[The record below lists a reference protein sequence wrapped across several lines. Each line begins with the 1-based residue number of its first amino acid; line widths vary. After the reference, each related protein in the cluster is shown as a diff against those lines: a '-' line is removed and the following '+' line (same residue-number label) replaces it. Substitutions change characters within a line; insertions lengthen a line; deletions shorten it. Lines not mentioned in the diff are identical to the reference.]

1 MGKKY
6 QPSCKKELKELLEK
20 DVRLGDIDTSLITD
34 MTELFLR
41 SKRKDFDGLETWDT
55 SNVTGM
61 SRMFCMAEYFNHPI
75 ECWDVSKVRDMSHMF
90 SEAFAFDQPLEGWD
104 VSNAENMRCMFYY
117 AKSFNRPLEAWNV
130 SNVENM
136 ALMFDGAERFDQ
148 PLDRWDVSRVE
159 TAALTKTIRGLW
171 PKRFW
176 RKKMRSGFGKF
187 LTISLFLTVAA
198 VSAFGYEP
206 PFFRNETIEVPGRH
220 TLYLGY
226 EKTDGEANPR
236 LYPQLTGKEQRGDVT
251 VFRFRFRERGV
262 YRLTFQ
268 QQNHTTAETAVLER
282 EMRVGTEANPTS
294 GDSSPQTQPP
304 TGERR

>member
-1 MGKKY
+1 MIRPEKIIA
-6 QPSCKKELKELLEK
+6 ELAARQDEALDLWAELDENGLFPGENEDK
-20 DVRLGDIDTSLITD
+20 TAFINRCRSIFDFYRR
-34 MTELFLR
+34 MECELR
-41 SKRKDFDGLETWDT
+41 
-55 SNVTGM
+55 
-61 SRMFCMAEYFNHPI
+61 
-75 ECWDVSKVRDMSHMF
+75 
-90 SEAFAFDQPLEGWD
+90 
-104 VSNAENMRCMFYY
+104 EN
-117 AKSFNRPLEAWNV
+117 
-130 SNVENM
+130 
-136 ALMFDGAERFDQ
+136 G
-148 PLDRWDVSRVE
+148 
-159 TAALTKTIRGLW
+159 
-171 PKRFW
+171 
-176 RKKMRSGFGKF
+176 
-187 LTISLFLTVAA
+187 AA

-294 GDSSPQTQPP
+294 GDSSPTTVQ
-304 TGERR
+304 RHR

>member
-1 MGKKY
+1 
-6 QPSCKKELKELLEK
+6 
-20 DVRLGDIDTSLITD
+20 
-34 MTELFLR
+34 
-41 SKRKDFDGLETWDT
+41 
-55 SNVTGM
+55 
-61 SRMFCMAEYFNHPI
+61 
-75 ECWDVSKVRDMSHMF
+75 
-90 SEAFAFDQPLEGWD
+90 
-104 VSNAENMRCMFYY
+104 
-117 AKSFNRPLEAWNV
+117 
-130 SNVENM
+130 
-136 ALMFDGAERFDQ
+136 
-148 PLDRWDVSRVE
+148 
-159 TAALTKTIRGLW
+159 
-171 PKRFW
+171 
-176 RKKMRSGFGKF
+176 MRSGFGKF

-282 EMRVGTEANPTS
+282 EMRVGTEASPTS
-294 GDSSPQTQPP
+294 GDSSPTTVQ
-304 TGERR
+304 RHR